1 MLGGLQGLVIA
12 DYPSGNFSWGN
23 RAMDNLDLGVLR
35 TAAGW
40 RAEGRGVVLG
50 TITRTWGS
58 APRPVG
64 SLVAVRDDGLIAG
77 SVSGGCIEDD
87 LIAQLRAGSL
97 RLDRPAPLRYG
108 VGAEEARRFGLPCGG
123 TLELMLEPVGP
134 QSAVDEL
141 LARLARGERVR
152 RTLDLATGAV
162 TLAPAE
168 RGADTLSL
176 SATELTSHHGPQWR
190 LLVIGAG
197 QMTDY
202 LAQMA
207 GALGYGVM
215 VCDPREEYADGFAL
229 PGVTLTRDMPDD
241 VVTAFQVDDATAIVA
256 LTHDPKLD
264 DLALMEALRSEAFY
278 VGAIGSRVNQAK
290 RRARLAEHFGL
301 TAEQLDRLHG
311 PVGLDIGAR
320 TPPEIALSILAEMTA
335 VRYRAAG
342 ARHEVG
348 CSV

>member
-1 MLGGLQGLVIA
+1 
-12 DYPSGNFSWGN
+12 
-23 RAMDNLDLGVLR
+23 
-35 TAAGW
+35 
-40 RAEGRGVVLG
+40 
-50 TITRTWGS
+50 
-58 APRPVG
+58 VG
-64 SLVAVRDDGLIAG
+64 SLVAVREDGLIAG

-87 LIAQLRAGSL
+87 LVAQLRAGSL
-97 RLDRPAPLRYG
+97 TLTRPTPLRYG

-123 TLELMLEPVGP
+123 TLELLLEPLGP
-134 QSAVDEL
+134 QSVVDEL
-141 LARLARGERVR
+141 LERLSRGERVR

-162 TLAPAE
+162 TLADAE
-168 RGADTLSL
+168 PGADTL
-176 SATELTSHHGPQWR
+176 TLTDTQLVSHHGPQWR

-207 GALGYGVM
+207 LALGYGVT
-215 VCDPREEYADGFAL
+215 VCDPRAEYADGFAI
-229 PGVTLTRDMPDD
+229 PGVTLTREMPDD
-241 VVTAFQVDDATAIVA
+241 VVTAFKPDGATAIVA

-264 DLALMEALRSEAFY
+264 DLALMEALGSAAFY

-301 TAEQLDRLHG
+301 TDQQLDRLHG

-342 ARHEVG
+342 ARPEAG
-348 CSV
+348 CAV

>member
-1 MLGGLQGLVIA
+1 
-12 DYPSGNFSWGN
+12 
-23 RAMDNLDLGVLR
+23 MDNLDLSVLR
-35 TAAGW
+35 TAATW
-40 RAEGRGVVLG
+40 RAESRGVVLG

-87 LIAQLRAGSL
+87 LVAQLRGGSL
-97 RLDRPAPLRYG
+97 ALARPTPLRYG

-123 TLELMLEPVGP
+123 TLELMLEPLVP
-134 QSAVDEL
+134 QSGVDDL
-141 LARLARGERVR
+141 LARLERGQRVR
-152 RTLDLATGAV
+152 RTLDLTTGAA
-162 TLAPAE
+162 TLADAE
-168 RGADTLSL
+168 PGADTL
-176 SATELTSHHGPQWR
+176 TLTDTHLVSHHGPQWR

-202 LAQMA
+202 LAQVA
-207 GALGYGVM
+207 LALGYGVT
-215 VCDPREEYADGFAL
+215 VCDPREEYANGFAL
-229 PGVTLTRDMPDD
+229 AGVQLTRDMPDD
-241 VVTAFQVDDATAIVA
+241 VVLAFKPDGATAIVA

-264 DLALMEALRSEAFY
+264 DLALMEALRGDAFY

-290 RRARLAEHFGL
+290 RRARLAEHFDL
-301 TAEQLDRLHG
+301 TEPQLDRLHG

-342 ARHEVG
+342 VRAQAG
-348 CSV
+348 CAV

>member
-1 MLGGLQGLVIA
+1 
-12 DYPSGNFSWGN
+12 
-23 RAMDNLDLGVLR
+23 MDNLDLSVLR

-40 RAEGRGVVLG
+40 RAESRGVVLG

-97 RLDRPAPLRYG
+97 QLAAPTPLRYG

-123 TLELMLEPVGP
+123 TLELLLEPLGP

-141 LARLARGERVR
+141 LARLTRGERVR
-152 RTLDLATGAV
+152 RTLDLATGGV
-162 TLAPAE
+162 TLADAE
-168 RGADTLSL
+168 PGADTL
-176 SATELTSHHGPQWR
+176 TLTDAQLVSHHGPQWR

-207 GALGYGVM
+207 LALGYGVT

-229 PGVTLTRDMPDD
+229 PGVTLTREMPDD
-241 VVTAFQVDDATAIVA
+241 VVTAFKPDGATAIVA

-264 DLALMEALRSEAFY
+264 DLALMEALKSAAFY

-290 RRARLAEHFGL
+290 RRARLAEHFDL
-301 TAEQLDRLHG
+301 TDEQLHRLHG

-335 VRYRAAG
+335 VRYRAGG
-342 ARHEVG
+342 ARPEAG
-348 CSV
+348 CAV